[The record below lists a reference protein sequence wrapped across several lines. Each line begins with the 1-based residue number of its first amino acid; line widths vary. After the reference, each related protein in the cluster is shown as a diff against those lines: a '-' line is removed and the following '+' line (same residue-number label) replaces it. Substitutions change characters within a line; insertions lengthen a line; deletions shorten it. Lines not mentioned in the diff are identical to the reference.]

1 MARTAQERRMK
12 PHERVVRKP
21 KFQAD
26 LAPVEDSAVRS
37 LKGELQLASNSDFLC
52 EAVALFRW
60 AVSERKLGH
69 RIISESA
76 SGEKKVLVLPR
87 LERVAP
93 GAALPR
99 VRIEWT
105 EAELESLAQLAS
117 SEPAKPTPALIRAMK
132 G

>member
-1 MARTAQERRMK
+1 MPRTTRERRMK
-12 PHERVVRKP
+12 RQERVVRKP

-26 LAPVEDSAVRS
+26 LPPVEDSAVRS
-37 LKGELQLASNSDFLC
+37 LKDELQLASNSDFLC

-69 RIISESA
+69 RIVSESA
-76 SGEKKVLVLPR
+76 SGEKNVLVLPR

-99 VRIEWT
+99 VTIALT